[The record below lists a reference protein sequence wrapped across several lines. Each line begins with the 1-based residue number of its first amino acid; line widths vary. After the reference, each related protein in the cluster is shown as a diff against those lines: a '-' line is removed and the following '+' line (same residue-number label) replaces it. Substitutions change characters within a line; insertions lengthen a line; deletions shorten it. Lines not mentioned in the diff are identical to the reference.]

1 MLFIGNKSTLGE
13 DKLHELAALV
23 DEDEEKASEVINK
36 AKISM
41 GRDISDVDME
51 VSCAAAPI
59 ARRMRH

>member
-1 MLFIGNKSTLGE
+1 MLFIGNKSNLSE

-41 GRDISDVDME
+41 GRDISDIDMD
-51 VSCAAAPI
+51 VSCATAPVM
-59 ARRMRH
+59 RRM